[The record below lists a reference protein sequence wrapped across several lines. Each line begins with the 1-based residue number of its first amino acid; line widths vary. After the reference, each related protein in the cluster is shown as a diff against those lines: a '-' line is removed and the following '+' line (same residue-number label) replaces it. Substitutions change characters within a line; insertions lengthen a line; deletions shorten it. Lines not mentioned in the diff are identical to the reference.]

1 MTLNNES
8 TRKLTGAIELLLE
21 SSSRINEAKPRRYW
35 YPLSLATYGVEEIVE
50 ALDSLCS
57 FRTTMWEKTLRFER
71 QFAAYQNCSDGVMVN
86 SGSSADLLL
95 CFLLTNPVKPLLQ
108 PGDEILIPVVTWPT
122 QIWSA
127 KMAGLKVRFVDV
139 DPQTLNIDLA
149 DLERKITP
157 ATKALFLVHL
167 MGNPCDMDRI
177 MALAQQHNLLI
188 IEDCCESL
196 GAEWDGVKVGNFG
209 VAASYSFFFSHHMTT
224 MEGGMVACSSPEVAE
239 QMKIL
244 RAHGWVRN
252 VDASLYDLQ
261 NYDIDPRYAFVN
273 WGFNVRPT
281 DVQASFGLHQLQKLP
296 DFNQKRIELA
306 ERFFAFIDQE
316 PHLSRP
322 QVASAKA
329 KPTWF
334 ALPLLVA
341 TDAPFSRKQIVNYL
355 EQKGVETRPIVA
367 GNIAKHPVAH
377 VFPEFLEDDY
387 VGANII
393 HEQGFYLGLSPFHT
407 TEEIDKLIACIK
419 EFLKSHT

>member
-1 MTLNNES
+1 MTLNNENS
-8 TRKLTGAIELLLE
+8 RKLTGAIELLLE

-71 QFAAYQNCSDGVMVN
+71 QFASYQNCSDAVMVN

-95 CFLLTNPVKPLLQ
+95 CFLLTNPLHPLLH

-127 KMAGLKVRFVDV
+127 MMADLKVRFVDV
-139 DPQTLNIDLA
+139 DPKTLNIDIS
-149 DLERKITP
+149 DLEKKITP
-157 ATKALFLVHL
+157 ATKAIFLVHL
-167 MGNPCDMDRI
+167 MGNPCDMDQI
-177 MALAQQHNLLI
+177 GAIAKAHNLLI
-188 IEDCCESL
+188 IEDCCEAL
-196 GAEWDGVKVGNFG
+196 GAEWNGVKVGNFG

-239 QMKIL
+239 QLKIL

-252 VDASLYDLQ
+252 VDANLYDIN

-296 DFNQKRIELA
+296 QFNQRRIELA
-306 ERFFAFIDQE
+306 NKFFTFIDNQQW
-316 PHLSRP
+316 LARP
-322 QVASAKA
+322 ECGSKASPA
-329 KPTWF
+329 WF

-341 TDAPFSRKQIVNYL
+341 TDAPFNRKEITNYL
-355 EQKGVETRPIVA
+355 ELQGVETRPVVA
-367 GNIAKHPVAH
+367 GNIAKHPVAKI
-377 VFPEFLEDDY
+377 FSEFNEDIY
-387 VGANII
+387 PGADII
-393 HEQGFYLGLSPFHT
+393 HQQGFYLGLSPFHT
-407 TEEIDKLIACIK
+407 EQDIDKLIACI
-419 EFLKSHT
+419 ESFLKRY

>member
-1 MTLNNES
+1 MALNNEN

-57 FRTTMWEKTLRFER
+57 FRTTMWEKTLQFER
-71 QFAAYQNCSDGVMVN
+71 QFAAYQSCSDSVMVN

-95 CFLLTNPVKPLLQ
+95 CFLLTNPYRPLLQ
-108 PGDEILIPVVTWPT
+108 TGDEILIPVVTWPT

-127 KMAGLKVRFVDV
+127 MMAGLKVRFVDV
-139 DPQTLNIDLA
+139 NPKTLNIDID

-157 ATKALFLVHL
+157 ATKAIFLVHL

-177 MALAQQHNLLI
+177 LGIAKDHNLLI
-188 IEDCCESL
+188 IEDCCEAL

-224 MEGGMVACSSPEVAE
+224 MEGGMVACASPEVAE
-239 QMKIL
+239 QLKIL

-252 VDASLYDLQ
+252 VDPTLYDLP

-296 DFNQKRIELA
+296 YFNQRRVELA
-306 ERFFAFIDQE
+306 NKFFAFIDTE
-316 PHLSRP
+316 SLLYRP
-322 QVASAKA
+322 QVSPKAS
-329 KPTWF
+329 PSWF
-334 ALPLLVA
+334 ALPILVA
-341 TDAPFSRKQIVNYL
+341 AEAPFSRKEIVNYL
-355 EQKGVETRPIVA
+355 ESQGVETRPIVA
-367 GNIAKHPVAH
+367 GNIAKHPVANI
-377 VFPEFLEDDY
+377 FPAFLEDTY
-387 VGANII
+387 LGANII

-407 TEEIDKLIACIK
+407 DQDIDKLIKCL
-419 EFLKSHT
+419 ESFLRRY